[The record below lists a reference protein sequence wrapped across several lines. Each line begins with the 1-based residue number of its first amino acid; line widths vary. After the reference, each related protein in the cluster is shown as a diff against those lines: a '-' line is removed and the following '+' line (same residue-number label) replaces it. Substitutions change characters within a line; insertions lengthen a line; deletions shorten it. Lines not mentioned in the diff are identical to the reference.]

1 MNIKIEVRL
10 DVEVRGVL
18 SEEAR
23 YGRASARAAR
33 SKASRRRRGQVT
45 LPSDRIDRR
54 RHPEYRS
61 SRVRKGALL
70 PDGTIVWVER

>member
-1 MNIKIEVRL
+1 MNIHIRIDVDVRM
-10 DVEVRGVL
+10 VL
-18 SEEAR
+18 QEESR
-23 YGRASARAAR
+23 YGRASARAAK

-61 SRVRKGALL
+61 SRVRKGVLL